1 MAKLPVKKAASTSS
15 ANKTKKAAT
24 KKATPVKKAA
34 STKKVASTGAAT
46 KTKKASPKKAAAKK
60 VVKIPLTE
68 KEEAQKEANRIANTE
83 NKKKVSGG
91 AKRPKK
97 VATAAQTTSLLDAI
111 VQGMQDKKA
120 KNITVINLIG
130 LEHRVADYFVIC
142 DADSTTHVTA
152 IAHSL
157 EESGVKKTGEKPY
170 HSEGYQNAEWI
181 LVDYVNIVAHVF
193 MRETREFY
201 NIEAL
206 WADGEITNIPD

>member
-1 MAKLPVKKAASTSS
+1 MAKIPVKKVA
-15 ANKTKKAAT
+15 TKKAAT
-24 KKATPVKKAA
+24 KKATPAKKAV
-34 STKKVASTGAAT
+34 STKKAT
-46 KTKKASPKKAAAKK
+46 PKKAAAKK
-60 VVKIPLTE
+60 VVKVPLTE

-83 NKKKVSGG
+83 NKKKVLGG

-97 VATAAQTTSLLDAI
+97 ITTVAQTTSLLDAI

-120 KNITVINLIG
+120 KNITVINLSG
-130 LEHRVADYFVIC
+130 LEHRVADYFVIS

-152 IAHSL
+152 IADSL
-157 EESGVKKTGEKPY
+157 EESAMKKTGEKPY

-181 LVDYVNIVAHVF
+181 LVDYVNIVCHVF

-201 NIEAL
+201 NIEGL

>member
-1 MAKLPVKKAASTSS
+1 MAKLPVKKAAP
-15 ANKTKKAAT
+15 KKAAT
-24 KKATPVKKAA
+24 KKATPAKKAA
-34 STKKVASTGAAT
+34 S
-46 KTKKASPKKAAAKK
+46 TKKASPKKAAAKK
-60 VVKIPLTE
+60 VVKVPLTE

-97 VATAAQTTSLLDAI
+97 VTTVAQTTSLLDAI
-111 VQGMQDKKA
+111 VQGMQDKKG
-120 KNITVINLIG
+120 KNITVINLGG
-130 LEHRVADYFVIC
+130 LEQRVADYFVIC
-142 DADSTTHVTA
+142 DADSGTHVSA
-152 IAHSL
+152 IADSL
-157 EESGVKKTGEKPY
+157 EESAMKKTGEKPY

-206 WADGEITNIPD
+206 WADGEITNIAD

>member
-1 MAKLPVKKAASTSS
+1 MAKLPVKKAAP
-15 ANKTKKAAT
+15 KKAAT
-24 KKATPVKKAA
+24 KKATPAKKAA
-34 STKKVASTGAAT
+34 S
-46 KTKKASPKKAAAKK
+46 TKKASPKKAAAKK
-60 VVKIPLTE
+60 VVKVPLTE

-97 VATAAQTTSLLDAI
+97 VTTVAQTTSLLDAI
-111 VQGMQDKKA
+111 VQGMQDKKG
-120 KNITVINLIG
+120 KNITVINLGG
-130 LEHRVADYFVIC
+130 LEQRVADYFVIC
-142 DADSTTHVTA
+142 DADSGTHVSA
-152 IAHSL
+152 IADSL
-157 EESGVKKTGEKPY
+157 EESAMKKTGEKPY

-193 MRETREFY
+193 LRETREFY